1 MLTFFGQTNG
11 FSRASDMMKTC
22 GVEYIDAKTIEDR
35 ELRPESEECHLV
47 DLFELDQPLA
57 ANPQTHDLLSLY

>member
-1 MLTFFGQTNG
+1 
-11 FSRASDMMKTC
+11 MKTG

-57 ANPQTHDLLSLY
+57 ANPHDLLSLY